1 MRNKYLLSAL
11 TCLVTIFIMYL
22 FTTALKGSYSSKV
35 IKAGFVY
42 IGDTSTAY
50 TNNFYRAQKEL
61 EEKFPDNIK
70 TVAKF
75 NVQEDE
81 NSINSALQSLVDEE
95 CQIIFTTSYGYSTQ
109 TKLFAQKHPEI
120 QFCQAT
126 GDNANSEPQVE
137 NYHTFM
143 GTIYEGRYV
152 TGIVAGLKL
161 KELKENKKITDR
173 DMKIGYVAAFPIPE
187 VISGYT
193 AFYLGVSSIVP
204 EAVMSVI
211 YTETW
216 SNHIVEKAVAR
227 KLISE
232 GCTIIA
238 QHSDTTGPA
247 IACEEASIYAGK
259 IVYCVGYNQTMTEV
273 APTTALISSHINWS
287 PYVNSACEAVLKEK
301 KIETVVKGSVHGNDV
316 AAGFQQNWVEVI
328 GQNPPIMADGSQE
341 KIESV
346 IKFLKNGTI
355 KVFHG
360 NYIGENPDD
369 KADTWDLN
377 IPYIENEKQSAPSFH
392 YILKDVI
399 TVQQ

>member
-1 MRNKYLLSAL
+1 MRNKYLITGL
-11 TCLVTIFIMYL
+11 TCITAIFLMYL
-22 FTTALKGSYSSKV
+22 ATTALKKSYSSKV

-50 TNNFYRAQKEL
+50 TNNFYRAQKDL
-61 EEKFPDNIK
+61 EVKFPDNIV
-70 TVAKF
+70 TTARF
-75 NVQEDE
+75 NVQEDDA
-81 NSINSALQSLVDEE
+81 SVTSALQSLIDEG

-109 TKLFAQKHPEI
+109 TKLFAQKYPEI

-126 GDNANSEPQVE
+126 GDNANSEPQIE

-152 TGIVAGLKL
+152 TGLVAGLKL
-161 KELKENKKITDR
+161 KELKEENKLTDA

-193 AFYLGVSSIVP
+193 AFYLGVASIIP

-211 YTETW
+211 YTDTW
-216 SNHIVEKAVAR
+216 SNQAAEKAIAK
-227 KLISE
+227 KLIAE

-259 IVYCVGYNQTMTEV
+259 VVYCVGYNQTMTEI

-287 PYVNSACEAVLKEK
+287 PYVNSACEALLKEK
-301 KIETVVKGSVHGNDV
+301 KIETIVKGNVHGNDV
-316 AAGFQQNWVEVI
+316 SGGFQQNWVEVI
-328 GQNPPIMADGSQE
+328 GLNPLIMAAGTQE
-341 KIESV
+341 KIDSTV
-346 IKFLKNGTI
+346 KALKNGDI
-355 KVFHG
+355 KVFQG
-360 NYIGENPDD
+360 DYMGVNPEDL
-369 KADTWDLN
+369 ADTWDLN
-377 IPYIENEKQSAPSFH
+377 TAYIENEKQSAPSFH
-392 YILKDVI
+392 YVLKDVI
-399 TVQQ
+399 SVR